1 VLEYQRNTLRGADFH
16 VSLVRESV
24 QDGEDEVQPEVK
36 HPSFR
41 FKRSPDDKLDDTRPQ
56 LSDQNEKI
64 CRRISNR
71 LASNLV
77 GESCWMEGRW
87 ADNIPERKEA
97 SSHTIAE
104 RFPYPRRRGLYHIL
118 RRIGRSGRRRLSV
131 SQLHPFRHRSSKV
144 KLESVGLTIISKS
157 QFVSLPHHLPELMIM
172 LASDDH
178 RSSLLHHEWI
188 WSVFNR
194 SLDKVGEL
202 GV

>member
-1 VLEYQRNTLRGADFH
+1 
-16 VSLVRESV
+16 
-24 QDGEDEVQPEVK
+24 
-36 HPSFR
+36 
-41 FKRSPDDKLDDTRPQ
+41 
-56 LSDQNEKI
+56 
-64 CRRISNR
+64 
-71 LASNLV
+71 
-77 GESCWMEGRW
+77 MEGRW

-157 QFVSLPHHLPELMIM
+157 QFVSLPHHLPELMMM